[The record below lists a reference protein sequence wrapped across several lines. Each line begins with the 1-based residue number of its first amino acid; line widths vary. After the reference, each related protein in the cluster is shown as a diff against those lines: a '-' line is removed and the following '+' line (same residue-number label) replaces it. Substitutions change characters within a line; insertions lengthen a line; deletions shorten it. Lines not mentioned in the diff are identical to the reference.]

1 MKLKFVFPNFPLCRV
16 PENLAASHAFLWT
29 KILASTKQ
37 PSQLSLWV
45 LVTSPSDFPSNPST
59 VPSTL
64 TCGVFIPYSSLQ
76 NCPLTQFPSKYLI
89 MYNSSPAR
97 TWPIQGSWCPYLDTP
112 CLEFRGKISTKD
124 IYFWITDSMKSENRF
139 NVTILNEFPREESID
154 KNK

>member
-1 MKLKFVFPNFPLCRV
+1 MKLKSVFPNFPLCRV

-45 LVTSPSDFPSNPST
+45 LVISSSDFPSNPST

-97 TWPIQGSWCPYLDTP
+97 TWPIQGSRCPYWTP
-112 CLEFRGKISTKD
+112 LVLSSEERLALKIY
-124 IYFWITDSMKSENRF
+124 IF
-139 NVTILNEFPREESID
+139 ESLTVWKVKID
-154 KNK
+154 LMSQYWMSFLGRKV